1 MRTKRFI
8 RKLFTLYI
16 PLVFFLS
23 FTLFPIY
30 WLIISSLKKGTEIFS
45 FPPTYFPKILTFENY
60 REILQSRMMGFYKNS
75 IITSGLTC
83 LILMVLIVLSGYA
96 MARFRFK
103 GKSIV
108 ITTLLLAQ
116 IIPPVALIVPLFTV
130 LRQAGLFDTRL
141 ALILPYTFI
150 FIPFSAMMMR
160 SFFESIPEHLDEA
173 AMIDGCSR
181 TGALLRVVLP
191 IAVPGLVAT
200 VIFAFINAW
209 NELVFASIFIN
220 SSNLQTLP
228 VGLATMQDEFGAD
241 YSQILTVAVL
251 ALIPSLIL
259 FGYIQRYLTAG
270 LSAGAVKG

>member
-1 MRTKRFI
+1 
-8 RKLFTLYI
+8 
-16 PLVFFLS
+16 
-23 FTLFPIY
+23 
-30 WLIISSLKKGTEIFS
+30 
-45 FPPTYFPKILTFENY
+45 
-60 REILQSRMMGFYKNS
+60 
-75 IITSGLTC
+75 
-83 LILMVLIVLSGYA
+83 
-96 MARFRFK
+96 
-103 GKSIV
+103 
-108 ITTLLLAQ
+108 
-116 IIPPVALIVPLFTV
+116 
-130 LRQAGLFDTRL
+130 
-141 ALILPYTFI
+141 
-150 FIPFSAMMMR
+150 MMMR